1 MFNNIFTIYN
11 HNTRSKY
18 NGDNMASIIDK
29 DKKHN
34 QKRTKAAQVGEFS
47 KGTKR
52 RVNITID
59 GSVWD
64 RLDELEE
71 PNKSGIVEELI
82 KKLLK
87 EKGL

>member
-1 MFNNIFTIYN
+1 MEANEQ
-11 HNTRSKY
+11 
-18 NGDNMASIIDK
+18 K

-34 QKRTKAAQVGEFS
+34 KKRTKNAQQNELS

-64 RLDELEE
+64 RLDELKVS
-71 PNKSGIVEELI
+71 NKSGIVEELI

-87 EKGL
+87 EKGV

>member
-1 MFNNIFTIYN
+1 MLNLIK
-11 HNTRSKY
+11 HKK
-18 NGDNMASIIDK
+18 GDIVEDK

-34 QKRTKAAQVGEFS
+34 KKRTKTAQTVGMS

-64 RLDELEE
+64 SLDGLEISS
-71 PNKSGIVEELI
+71 KSDLVEQLI
-82 KKLLK
+82 KKLLS
-87 EKGL
+87 EKGV